1 MSSSHMFRIH
11 YEWVLL
17 FPKECAA
24 FVSVCDQEQFRLI
37 ITLEEFVRVDI
48 MYLKQS
54 DLCSLFS
61 LASYLSEF
69 ETPMVMVFF
78 P

>member
-11 YEWVLL
+11 YEWMLL

-24 FVSVCDQEQFRLI
+24 LVSVCDQEQFRLI

-48 MYLKQS
+48 MHLKQS
-54 DLCSLFS
+54 DLCPPFS
-61 LASYLSEF
+61 PASYLSEF
-69 ETPMVMVFF
+69 AMPMEMVFF
-78 P
+78 S